1 MKDDVL
7 SPEQVEA
14 HEIEDETVAAL
25 VKDAKA
31 FCVNQMEVTDS
42 SLIQAKK
49 YIQDMCFE
57 TTKQDLRNTELVV
70 MLVQL
75 ATLGRRF
82 EEDVEEYATDNL
94 VLEMVLNKMLERY
107 LVVCGENPSEE
118 DAEMIHVVRNAL
130 AGKRQQESE
139 AA

>member
-7 SPEQVEA
+7 SKEQVDA
-14 HEIEDETVAAL
+14 HEIEDKTVAAL

-31 FCVNQMEVTDS
+31 FCVNQTEATDS
-42 SLIQAKK
+42 SLIKAKK
-49 YIQDMCFE
+49 FIQDMCFE

-70 MLVQL
+70 MLVQI

-82 EEDVEEYATDNL
+82 EEDAEEYATDNL
-94 VLEMVLNKMLERY
+94 VLEIVLNKMLERY

-118 DAEMIHVVRNAL
+118 DAEMIEVVRKAL
-130 AGKRQQESE
+130 AGKVGQESE